1 MESLF
6 TKWWS
11 WKLSFMCYGL
21 WIVAIKSNVANPLAL
36 ESELTGGL
44 TTAVNSDYHWL
55 NLHSLS
61 TGKLISKMIYRRLE
75 IFCFATWDTKINDLY
90 VLANCLCSQ
99 DVLFQVQITNQLHL
113 KGKDNIF
120 TPNGFVP
127 SITFRFFITI
137 ALVKSAEVYQQF
149 IKICQLRSA
158 L

>member
-1 MESLF
+1 MIMEAFFYVLRIM
-6 TKWWS
+6 T
-11 WKLSFMCYGL
+11 
-21 WIVAIKSNVANPLAL
+21 IKSNIANPLAL
-36 ESELTGGL
+36 EREQIGGL
-44 TTAVNSDYHWL
+44 PTTVNSDYHWL

-75 IFCFATWDTKINDLY
+75 IFCFTAWDTKINDLY
-90 VLANCLCSQ
+90 VLTNCSCSQ
-99 DVLFQVQITNQLHL
+99 DVLFQMQITNQLYL

-127 SITFRFFITI
+127 SNTFRFFITI

-149 IKICQLRSA
+149 IKICQRRSA